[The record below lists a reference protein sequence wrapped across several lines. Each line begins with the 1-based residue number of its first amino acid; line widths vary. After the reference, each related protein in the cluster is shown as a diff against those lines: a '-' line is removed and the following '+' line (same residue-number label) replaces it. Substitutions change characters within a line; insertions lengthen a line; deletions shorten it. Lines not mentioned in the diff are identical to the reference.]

1 MHTIYIARL
10 RPQKTHNLCKPLTEI
25 PPSAMATASQVTPGP
40 ASDTSS
46 EVDLEVVFEDLLV
59 TNEGEWIEA
68 HKANLLQLW
77 KLLKQGRSRFNDSYL
92 NGCNFRIFCSFV
104 YRWTENDTDEDD
116 SEADTDMPE
125 EETDAEDQL
134 SETVE

>member
-1 MHTIYIARL
+1 MA
-10 RPQKTHNLCKPLTEI
+10 TEI
-25 PPSAMATASQVTPGP
+25 DVPVESP

-46 EVDLEVVFEDLLV
+46 DVDLEVVFEDLLV